1 MELQKLMQL
10 SSEPDLLNLLL
21 CMRNYIQQH
30 GESGKPFELLQ
41 GLTDL
46 SIVRAERSEDS
57 KIASTALQTMFV
69 TNADVDKSPGS
80 KLTGP
85 WRTLIERTL
94 IDREKGIQ
102 DFFSHQGHSHY
113 LWPMK
118 DKSPGGAGNV
128 SMYFFEVRDIHDTIA
143 TSELSSNPTEI
154 SYISEITP
162 RPAWV
167 VSKLL
172 TGGYR
177 LLGWRRWLLIG
188 LGLTTFLIVFAFAL
202 TTWLL
207 LAYASNL
214 TLQISLKL
222 IFSSLIVAW
231 LGYSLISPLVKLTDW
246 RLIKAPDI
254 LVSINE
260 QNVLFELVKE
270 KQASGKPTK
279 IIRLVRYAGTC
290 PICFNKVEVVD
301 GKKEFPNRFVGRC
314 EESPAEHVYS
324 FDRITLK
331 GKSLR

>member
-1 MELQKLMQL
+1 MGLQKTTPL
-10 SSEPDLLNLLL
+10 SSEPDLLSLLL
-21 CMRNYIQQH
+21 CLQNYIQQH
-30 GESGKPFELLQ
+30 GESSKPFELLH

-46 SIVRAERSEDS
+46 SIVRVERGEDS
-57 KIASTALQTMFV
+57 KIASTALQAMIE
-69 TNADVDKSPGS
+69 TNADSDKSPGS
-80 KLTGP
+80 KLGSP
-85 WRTLIERTL
+85 WRTLTERTL
-94 IDREKGIQ
+94 IDRVQGIQ
-102 DFFSHQGHSHY
+102 EFFFQQGHSHY

-118 DKSPGGAGNV
+118 DKSPGGAGNA
-128 SMYFFEVRDIHDTIA
+128 SMYFFEARKIHDKKT
-143 TSELSSNPTEI
+143 TTLSSNPTEI

-188 LGLTTFLIVFAFAL
+188 FGLATFLIVILFAL

-207 LAYASNL
+207 LAYSSNL
-214 TLQISLKL
+214 TLQLSLTL

-231 LGYSLISPLVKLTDW
+231 LGYSLISPLVKLIDW
-246 RLIKAPDI
+246 RLIKAPEI

-260 QNVLFELVKE
+260 QNVLVELVKE

-290 PICFNKVEVVD
+290 PICSNKVEVVD

-324 FDRITLK
+324 FDRITLR
-331 GKSLR
+331 GKLLR